1 MLHRLAL
8 RLRALADV
16 ADTCAGH
23 AEQIAN
29 DKTRHRL
36 VSDAA
41 LRVCHGFDRLDH
53 LGRRVAFMVGIV
65 DTWIDFLTGAP

>member
-1 MLHRLAL
+1 MLHGLAV

-29 DKTRHRL
+29 DKTRHTL
-36 VSDAA
+36 VVATA
-41 LRVCHGFDRLDH
+41 LRVCHGFDRLDR
-53 LGRRVAFMVGIV
+53 LGRRAAFVVGAV
-65 DTWIDFLTGAP
+65 DTWIDILTGAP

>member
-23 AEQIAN
+23 AEAIAN
-29 DKTRHRL
+29 DKARHRL
-36 VSDAA
+36 VSATA
-41 LRVCHGFDRLDH
+41 LRICHGFDRLDR
-53 LGRRVAFMVGIV
+53 LGRRAAFVVGAV
-65 DTWIDFLTGAP
+65 DTWIDILTGTP